1 MDSLSLLQVLEQ
13 EIVYYDCVKLCKE
26 VIMASDCCVLSCDTV
41 IMAYFG
47 VVTHYLLQETE
58 ANENPYIKY
67 FISVSM

>member
-1 MDSLSLLQVLEQ
+1 
-13 EIVYYDCVKLCKE
+13 
-26 VIMASDCCVLSCDTV
+26 MASDCCVLSCDTV